1 MSRIRANTIV
11 NGAGT
16 GAPNFPRG
24 AIISGISTINA
35 EISVGTGTSIS
46 SPDTNVL
53 TLGTNN
59 VERLRITSN
68 GNIGINTD
76 VTTNRTLTVNDS
88 NSIIEIKS
96 PGVDAD
102 HYCQLYF
109 NNPGTSSQAT
119 AAIWRNPS
127 SNAAYGG
134 GGSFNFYNGEE
145 APYTFYTGGVNERV
159 RIQSTGIK
167 FPAGNGIDFSS
178 SEGGSAT
185 SSLLDDYEEGT
196 WTPIFSTN
204 TNGASSQTYSVQTG
218 KYTKVGRVIHCFFDM
233 MLSNKGTFGGSY
245 ITLGGL
251 PYTNLQAG
259 NSAGTMTIAYYS
271 GFNLPTGCS
280 IITGYGDASYVYI
293 MTPSDSLG
301 SDYLTVSDAS
311 SQMTSVSR
319 LIGHLTLN
327 LTS

>member
-24 AIISGISTINA
+24 AIISGISTITA

-76 VTTNRTLTVNDS
+76 VTTNRTLTVSGS

-96 PGVDAD
+96 PGVDAG

-109 NNPGTSSQAT
+109 NNPGTSSQA
-119 AAIWRNPS
+119 AASIWRNPS

-134 GGSFNFYNGEE
+134 GGSLNFYNGEE

-167 FPAGNGIDFSS
+167 FPAGNGIDFSG

-196 WTPIFSTN
+196 WTPVLKGEST
-204 TNGASSQTYSVQTG
+204 
-218 KYTKVGRVIHCFFDM
+218 
-233 MLSNKGTFGGSY
+233 
-245 ITLGGL
+245 
-251 PYTNLQAG
+251 
-259 NSAGTMTIAYYS
+259 AGTMTGNSYGIYTRIGRQVSIGLRFEKITLSGSTGGVIISGLPFPGSGSQAYSTSSVPMLYNISFTTTYIPVFYHSTS
-271 GFNLPTGCS
+271 GSTLHGLESRSGTSWQTWDVANF
-280 IITGYGDASYVYI
+280 
-293 MTPSDSLG
+293 LG
-301 SDYLTVSDAS
+301 STKYIQLSMTYQTV
-311 SQMTSVSR
+311 
-319 LIGHLTLN
+319 
-327 LTS
+327 